1 MLERTLR
8 RGSLW
13 MPLMSATLLLGL
25 SGCLTREITY
35 SIGADG
41 SAAVQ
46 FVARG
51 DRTDIEQ
58 GDLMPP
64 KGPWEVKESEVTKPD
79 GKKESVYEAKRSFA
93 RVEEIPPS
101 FATAAARFPDAYLQT
116 PVKLTK
122 REEGNATV
130 YEFTVTFKSRK
141 WKEYED
147 LLSEIAG
154 ADLIDL
160 SKKYGFEKL
169 TKDEQLTL
177 CTATA
182 RWPLRIESDCIA
194 TALAKVSGPA
204 GIPAEKIQSV
214 LLRIEDAFDRI
225 VTKEAMAAILAGPEA
240 ERGKAF
246 EDLKARARAAA
257 EKVLDE
263 EFAGAPYAEVL
274 KKIRDDVARE
284 TLEWEITNDLGDET
298 FIVKVDM
305 PGNIVQS
312 NGDKIEGNRVQWRFN
327 AEKFRD
333 ADCVL
338 SVTSRQT
345 K

>member
-1 MLERTLR
+1 
-8 RGSLW
+8 
-13 MPLMSATLLLGL
+13 
-25 SGCLTREITY
+25 
-35 SIGADG
+35 
-41 SAAVQ
+41 
-46 FVARG
+46 
-51 DRTDIEQ
+51 
-58 GDLMPP
+58 
-64 KGPWEVKESEVTKPD
+64 VKESEVTKPD

-93 RVEEIPPS
+93 RVEDIPPN
-101 FATAAARFPDAYLQT
+101 FATATTRFPEAYLQT
-116 PVKLTK
+116 PVKLSK

-169 TKDEQLTL
+169 TKDEQLTM
-177 CTATA
+177 CTAMA

-194 TALAKVSGPA
+194 TALAKIAGPD

-214 LLRIEDAFDRI
+214 LQKIEDAFDRI
-225 VTKEAMAAILAGPEA
+225 VTKEAMAGIMAGPEA
-240 ERGKAF
+240 QRGKAF

-263 EFAGAPYAEVL
+263 EFAGAAYAEIL

-284 TLEWEITNDLGDET
+284 MLEWEITNDLGDET
-298 FIVKVDM
+298 FVVRANM
-305 PGNIVQS
+305 PGNIIQC
-312 NGDKIEGNRVQWRFN
+312 NGDKVEGNCVEWQFN

-333 ADCVL
+333 ADYVM

-345 K
+345 R